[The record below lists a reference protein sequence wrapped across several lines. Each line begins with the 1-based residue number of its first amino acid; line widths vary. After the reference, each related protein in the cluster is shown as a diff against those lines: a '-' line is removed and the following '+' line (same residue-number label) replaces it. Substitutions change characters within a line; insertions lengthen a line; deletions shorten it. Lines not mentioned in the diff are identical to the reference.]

1 VPSAPDFHLNNH
13 FQPDLTMSVNLK
25 SKQATTGITAILV
38 IAIVVVLNFLVGAL
52 GFGNFRIDLTEDR
65 IYTLSQGT
73 KNILSRLNEDEPVTI
88 RFYHTT
94 DDRVMPNVLKP
105 HVRAVE
111 DLLLELVKASGD
123 KIILETIHP
132 NPNTEEEDKAREDE
146 IQDMGP
152 VNQEGDKIYLGL
164 AIQCLDQKEV
174 IPFLNPPAPNEGSA
188 IEYDI
193 ARAIAKVSKPAKN
206 IIGVMS
212 AIPVMGSPMF
222 PFQRQRG
229 QEPWVVVQQL
239 RADYEVVEV
248 PMGTDKIDSNV
259 KVLLVLHPADI
270 SESAEYAIDQF
281 LLGGGKVVALVDPN
295 SVVAQAF
302 SGQQNPMTG
311 QQNMINTTS
320 DLKNLFKSWGIGFKS
335 DLVVADM
342 NYRGMLQGRNN
353 PTALQLPAD
362 AISRDDRITSG
373 LNSLVMVTA
382 GSFSIDKRD
391 GIIADTLATSSEESA
406 MIDISEAEKAR
417 SPQGLSNFTSSG
429 RKQILGIRLTGKFK
443 TAFPGGKPA
452 KAADRPDTGGAQDEA
467 KPAAAAAT
475 PATPAATPPAA
486 PAPTPSPAPAPVVAP
501 PATAPAA
508 PATAVPAAAPAPAA
522 EEPKKEEPKKDDGS
536 LKESANSEGVVI
548 LLSDVDMLYDAFCV
562 QQDPMTGQL
571 VSRTGNL
578 PMILNAVEVLSG
590 GGDLLQV
597 RNRKSAVRPF
607 STIKE
612 MREKVESRFRPQLMA
627 LESEREKIAE
637 KMGALRLKRDS
648 KGKGF
653 IVDPQQQK
661 DLEALMQNDVE
672 LSRKMREIK
681 KDQNKEIEYTKTML
695 KWLNFLAVPL
705 LVSCAG
711 ILLAIRRRA
720 ATAAV

>member
-1 VPSAPDFHLNNH
+1 
-13 FQPDLTMSVNLK
+13 MSVNLK
-25 SKQATTGITAILV
+25 SKQATTGITAVLV
-38 IAIVVVLNFLVGAL
+38 IAIVVVLNFLVGGL
-52 GFGNFRIDLTEDR
+52 GLGNFRLDLTEDR

-88 RFYHTT
+88 RYYYTT
-94 DDRVMPNVLKP
+94 DDRVMPNVLKS

-132 NPNTEEEDKAREDE
+132 NPNTEEEDKARADE

-152 VNQEGDKIYLGL
+152 VNQEGDKIYFGL
-164 AIQCLDQKEV
+164 AVECLGQKEV

-188 IEYDI
+188 VEYDI
-193 ARAIAKVSKPAKN
+193 ARAISKVTKPAQN
-206 IIGVMS
+206 VIGVMS
-212 AIPVMGSPMF
+212 SIPVMGSPMY
-222 PFQRQRG
+222 PFQKQAG
-229 QEPWVVVQQL
+229 QGPWVIVQQL
-239 RADYEVVEV
+239 RADYTVTEV
-248 PMGTDKIDSNV
+248 PMGTDKIDTNI
-259 KVLLVLHPADI
+259 KVLIVLHPADI

-281 LLGGGKVVALVDPN
+281 LLGGGKVIAFVDPN

-311 QQNMINTTS
+311 QPGGQINTAS
-320 DLKNLFKSWGIGFKS
+320 DLKNLLKAWGVGFKN
-335 DLVVADM
+335 DMVIADM

-353 PTALQLPAD
+353 PTALLLPAA
-362 AISRDDRITSG
+362 AINPDDRITSG
-373 LNSLVMVTA
+373 LNSLTLVTA
-382 GSFSIDKRD
+382 GSFSIDKRE
-391 GIIADTLATSSEESA
+391 GIDANTLVSSSEESA
-406 MIDISEAEKAR
+406 MIDMTEAEKAR

-429 RKQILGIRLTGKFK
+429 RKQLIGLRLSGKFK
-443 TAFPGGKPA
+443 TAFPNGKPA
-452 KAADRPDTGGAQDEA
+452 PPTGKPDTGGAQDEA
-467 KPAAAAAT
+467 KPAAAA
-475 PATPAATPPAA
+475 PA
-486 PAPTPSPAPAPVVAP
+486 
-501 PATAPAA
+501 APAA
-508 PATAVPAAAPAPAA
+508 PATATTPPVSVSTAAPAAPVTVTTPPVSISTAAPVAAAPAAAPAPQPEA
-522 EEPKKEEPKKDDGS
+522 KKKDDGS

-548 LLSDVDMLYDAFCV
+548 LFSDADMLYDAFCV
-562 QQDPMTGQL
+562 QQDPMTGML

-578 PMILNAVEVLSG
+578 PLLLNAVEVLSG

-607 STIKE
+607 STLKE
-612 MREKVESRFRPQLMA
+612 MREKVESRYRPQLMA
-627 LESEREKIAE
+627 LEAEREKTAE

-648 KGKGF
+648 KGKGY

-661 DLEALMQNDVE
+661 DLESLMQSDVD

-681 KDQNKEIEYTKTML
+681 KDQNKEIEHTKTTL

-720 ATAAV
+720 TTAAV

>member
-1 VPSAPDFHLNNH
+1 
-13 FQPDLTMSVNLK
+13 MSVNLN

-38 IAIVVVLNFLVGAL
+38 IAIVVVLNFLVGGL

-152 VNQEGDKIYLGL
+152 VNQEGDKIYFGL

-174 IPFLNPPAPNEGSA
+174 IPFLNPPSPSEGSS

-193 ARAIAKVSKPAKN
+193 ARAIAKVSKPVKN
-206 IIGVMS
+206 VIGVMS

-229 QEPWVVVQQL
+229 QEPWVVIQQL

-248 PMGTDKIDSNV
+248 PMGTDKIDSNI
-259 KVLLVLHPADI
+259 KVLLVIHPADI
-270 SESAEYAIDQF
+270 SEGAEYAIDQF
-281 LLGGGKVVALVDPN
+281 LLGGGKVIALVDPN

-302 SGQQNPMTG
+302 SGQPNPMTG
-311 QQNMINTTS
+311 QPGGMINTSS
-320 DLKNLFKSWGIGFKS
+320 DLQKLLSAWGVGYKK

-362 AISRDDRITSG
+362 AINRDDRITSG

-391 GIIADTLATSSEESA
+391 GIDANILANSSEESA
-406 MIDISEAEKAR
+406 MIDLTDAEKAR
-417 SPQGLSNFTSSG
+417 SPQGLTGFTSSG
-429 RKQILGIRLTGKFK
+429 RKQILAVRLTGKFK
-443 TAFPGGKPA
+443 TAFPNGKPA
-452 KAADRPDTGGAQDEA
+452 KPAGSPETGGAQDEA
-467 KPAAAAAT
+467 KPAT
-475 PATPAATPPAA
+475 PAGSPASAA
-486 PAPTPSPAPAPVVAP
+486 PAPA
-501 PATAPAA
+501 
-508 PATAVPAAAPAPAA
+508 PAAAPAAEKK

-536 LKESANSEGVVI
+536 LKESANSEGAVI
-548 LLSDVDMLYDAFCV
+548 LFSDVDMLYDAFCV
-562 QQDPMTGQL
+562 QQDPMTGML

-578 PMILNAVEVLSG
+578 PAILNAVEVLAG

-607 STIKE
+607 STLKE
-612 MREKVESRFRPQLMA
+612 MREKVESRYRPQLMA

-661 DLEALMQNDVE
+661 DLEALMQNDVD
-672 LSRKMREIK
+672 LSRKVREIK

>member
-1 VPSAPDFHLNNH
+1 MNLN
-13 FQPDLTMSVNLK
+13 
-25 SKQATTGITAILV
+25 SKQAAASITAILV
-38 IAIVVVLNFLVGAL
+38 IAIVVVLNFLVGGL

-65 IYTLSQGT
+65 LYTLSQGT
-73 KNILSRLNEDEPVTI
+73 KNILSRISEDEPVTI

-123 KIILETIHP
+123 KIILENIHP

-152 VNQEGDKIYLGL
+152 VNQEGDKIYFGL
-164 AIQCLDQKEV
+164 AVQCLDRKEV
-174 IPFLNPPAPNEGSA
+174 IPFLNPPAPSEGSS

-193 ARAIAKVSKPAKN
+193 ARAVSKVIKPSSN
-206 IIGVMS
+206 VIGVMS
-212 AIPVMGSPMF
+212 AIPMMGSPMY

-229 QEPWVVVQQL
+229 QEPWVVIQQL
-239 RADYEVVEV
+239 RADYEVTEV
-248 PMGTDKIDSNV
+248 PMGTDKIDPNI

-270 SESAEYAIDQF
+270 SETAEYAIDQY
-281 LLGGGKVVALVDPN
+281 LLGGGKVIAFVDPN

-302 SGQQNPMTG
+302 SSQPNPMTG
-311 QQNMINTTS
+311 QPGGMINTSS
-320 DLKNLFKSWGIGFKS
+320 DLKELLKTWGIGYKK

-353 PTALQLPAD
+353 PTALQLPAT
-362 AISRDDRITSG
+362 AINRDDRITSG
-373 LNSLVMVTA
+373 LNSLVMITA
-382 GSFSIDKRD
+382 GSFTTDKRE
-391 GIIADTLATSSEESA
+391 GLTASILASSSEESS
-406 MIDISEAEKAR
+406 MIDITDAEKAR
-417 SPQGLSNFTSSG
+417 SPQGLTSFTASG
-429 RKQILGIRLTGKFK
+429 RKQILGLQLTGKFK
-443 TAFPGGKPA
+443 TAFPNGKPSA
-452 KAADRPDTGGAQDEA
+452 PAAGKESGGAPDEA
-467 KPAAAAAT
+467 KPATAAKT
-475 PATPAATPPAA
+475 
-486 PAPTPSPAPAPVVAP
+486 
-501 PATAPAA
+501 TADSG
-508 PATAVPAAAPAPAA
+508 
-522 EEPKKEEPKKDDGS
+522 KKENAKKDDGS

-548 LLSDVDMLYDAFCV
+548 LFSDVDMLYDAFCV
-562 QQDPMTGQL
+562 QQDPMTGML

-578 PMILNAVEVLSG
+578 PLLLNAVEVLAG

-607 STIKE
+607 STLKE
-612 MREKVESRFRPQLMA
+612 MREKVESRYRPQLMT
-627 LESEREKIAE
+627 LEQERQKIAE

-661 DLEALMQNDVE
+661 DLEALMQNDVD
-672 LSRKMREIK
+672 LSRKVREIK
-681 KDQNKEIEYTKTML
+681 KDQNKEIEFTKTTL
-695 KWLNFLAVPL
+695 KWLNFLGVPL

-711 ILLAIRRRA
+711 ILLAIRRRSI
-720 ATAAV
+720 TAAA

>member
-1 VPSAPDFHLNNH
+1 
-13 FQPDLTMSVNLK
+13 MSVNLK
-25 SKQATTGITAILV
+25 SKQATTGISALLV
-38 IAIVVVLNFLVGAL
+38 IAIVVVLNFLVGGL
-52 GFGNFRIDLTEDR
+52 GLGNFRLDLTEDR

-132 NPNTEEEDKAREDE
+132 NPNTEEEDKARADE

-152 VNQEGDKIYLGL
+152 VNQEGDKIYFGL
-164 AIQCLDQKEV
+164 AVECLGQKEV

-188 IEYDI
+188 VEYDI
-193 ARAIAKVSKPAKN
+193 ARAISKVTKPMKN
-206 IIGVMS
+206 VVGIMS
-212 AIPVMGSPMF
+212 AIPVMGSPMY

-229 QEPWVVVQQL
+229 QEPWVIVQQL
-239 RADYEVVEV
+239 RADYEVIEV
-248 PMGTDKIDSNV
+248 PMATDKIDTNI
-259 KVLLVLHPADI
+259 KVLIVLHPADI

-281 LLGGGKVVALVDPN
+281 LLGGGKVIAFVDPN

-311 QQNMINTTS
+311 QPGGQINTTS
-320 DLKNLFKSWGIGFKS
+320 DLKNLLKAWGVGFKS
-335 DLVVADM
+335 DMIITDM

-353 PTALQLPAD
+353 PTALLLPAG
-362 AISRDDRITSG
+362 AINADDRITSG
-373 LNSLVMVTA
+373 LNSLTLVTA
-382 GSFSIDKRD
+382 GSFSIDKRE
-391 GIIADTLATSSEESA
+391 GIDANILASSSEESA
-406 MIDISEAEKAR
+406 MIDLTEAEKAR
-417 SPQGLSNFTSSG
+417 SPQGLSSFTSGG
-429 RKQILGIRLTGKFK
+429 RKQLIGLRLSGKFK
-443 TAFPGGKPA
+443 TAFPNGKPA
-452 KAADRPDTGGAQDEA
+452 SPSGRPDTGGAQDEA
-467 KPAAAAAT
+467 KPAAAT
-475 PATPAATPPAA
+475 PPAPAVPAPAATTPPVTVTTPPVSVTTPQIAVPTTAA
-486 PAPTPSPAPAPVVAP
+486 PASA

-508 PATAVPAAAPAPAA
+508 PAAAPAV
-522 EEPKKEEPKKDDGS
+522 EKKDDGS

-548 LLSDVDMLYDAFCV
+548 LFSDADMLYDAFCV
-562 QQDPMTGQL
+562 QQDPMTGML

-578 PMILNAVEVLSG
+578 PLLLNAVEVLSG

-607 STIKE
+607 STLKE
-612 MREKVESRFRPQLMA
+612 MREKVESRYRPQLMA
-627 LESEREKIAE
+627 LEAEREKTAE

-648 KGKGF
+648 KGKGY

-661 DLEALMQNDVE
+661 DLEALMQSDVD

-681 KDQNKEIEYTKTML
+681 KDQNKEIEHTKTTL

-720 ATAAV
+720 TTAAV

>member
-1 VPSAPDFHLNNH
+1 MNLN
-13 FQPDLTMSVNLK
+13 
-25 SKQATTGITAILV
+25 SKQAAASITAILV
-38 IAIVVVLNFLVGAL
+38 IAIVVVLNFLVGGL

-65 IYTLSQGT
+65 LYTLSQGT
-73 KNILSRLNEDEPVTI
+73 KNILSRISEDEPVTI

-123 KIILETIHP
+123 KIILENIHP

-152 VNQEGDKIYLGL
+152 VNQEGDKIYFGL
-164 AIQCLDQKEV
+164 AVQCLDRKEV
-174 IPFLNPPAPNEGSA
+174 IPFLNPPAPSEGSS

-193 ARAIAKVSKPAKN
+193 ARAVSKVIKPSSN
-206 IIGVMS
+206 VIGVMS
-212 AIPVMGSPMF
+212 AIPMMGSPMY

-229 QEPWVVVQQL
+229 QEPWVVIQQL
-239 RADYEVVEV
+239 RADYEVTEV
-248 PMGTDKIDSNV
+248 PMGTDKIDPNI

-270 SESAEYAIDQF
+270 SETAEYAIDQY
-281 LLGGGKVVALVDPN
+281 LLGGGKVIAFVDPN

-302 SGQQNPMTG
+302 SSQPNPMTG
-311 QQNMINTTS
+311 QPGGMINTSS
-320 DLKNLFKSWGIGFKS
+320 DLKELLKTWGIGYKK

-353 PTALQLPAD
+353 PTALQLPAT
-362 AISRDDRITSG
+362 AINRDDRITSG
-373 LNSLVMVTA
+373 LNSLVMITA
-382 GSFSIDKRD
+382 GSFTTDKRE
-391 GIIADTLATSSEESA
+391 GLTVSILASSSEESS
-406 MIDISEAEKAR
+406 MIDITDAEKAR
-417 SPQGLSNFTSSG
+417 SPQGLTSFTASG
-429 RKQILGIRLTGKFK
+429 RKQILGLQLTGKFK
-443 TAFPGGKPA
+443 TAFPNGKPA
-452 KAADRPDTGGAQDEA
+452 APAASKESGGAPDEA
-467 KPAAAAAT
+467 KPASAAKT
-475 PATPAATPPAA
+475 TTD
-486 PAPTPSPAPAPVVAP
+486 SG
-501 PATAPAA
+501 
-508 PATAVPAAAPAPAA
+508 
-522 EEPKKEEPKKDDGS
+522 KKENTKKDDGT

-548 LLSDVDMLYDAFCV
+548 LFSDVDMLYDAFCV
-562 QQDPMTGQL
+562 QQDPMTGML

-578 PMILNAVEVLSG
+578 PLLLNAVEVLAG

-607 STIKE
+607 STLKE
-612 MREKVESRFRPQLMA
+612 MREKVESRYRPQLMT
-627 LESEREKIAE
+627 LEQERQKIAE

-661 DLEALMQNDVE
+661 DLEALMQNDVD
-672 LSRKMREIK
+672 LSRKVREIK
-681 KDQNKEIEYTKTML
+681 KDQNKEIEFTKTTL
-695 KWLNFLAVPL
+695 KWLNFLGVPL

-711 ILLAIRRRA
+711 ILLAIRRRSI
-720 ATAAV
+720 TAAA

>member
-1 VPSAPDFHLNNH
+1 
-13 FQPDLTMSVNLK
+13 MSVNLN

-38 IAIVVVLNFLVGAL
+38 IAIVVVLNFLVGGL

-152 VNQEGDKIYLGL
+152 VNQEGDKIYFGL

-174 IPFLNPPAPNEGSA
+174 IPFLNPPSPSEGSS

-193 ARAIAKVSKPAKN
+193 SRAISKVTKPVKSV
-206 IIGVMS
+206 IGVMS

-248 PMGTDKIDSNV
+248 PMGTDKIDSNI
-259 KVLLVLHPADI
+259 KVLLVIHPADI
-270 SESAEYAIDQF
+270 SEGAEYAIDQF
-281 LLGGGKVVALVDPN
+281 LLGGGKVIALVDPN

-302 SGQQNPMTG
+302 SGQPNPMTG
-311 QQNMINTTS
+311 QPGGQINTSS
-320 DLKNLFKSWGIGFKS
+320 DLKKLLSAWGVGFKN

-353 PTALQLPAD
+353 PTALQLPAE
-362 AISRDDRITSG
+362 AINREDRITSG

-382 GSFSIDKRD
+382 GSFSIDKRE
-391 GIIADTLATSSEESA
+391 GIDAQPLVNSSEESA
-406 MIDISEAEKAR
+406 MIDTSDAEKAR
-417 SPQGLSNFTSSG
+417 SPQGLTNFTAGG
-429 RKQILGIRLTGKFK
+429 RKQLLALRLTGKFK
-443 TAFPGGKPA
+443 TAFPNGKPA
-452 KAADRPDTGGAQDEA
+452 KPAGSPETGGAQDEA
-467 KPAAAAAT
+467 KPAAAATTTVTTAPVT
-475 PATPAATPPAA
+475 VTTPPVSVTTTPVAVPATPAQPAAA
-486 PAPTPSPAPAPVVAP
+486 PAA
-501 PATAPAA
+501 APAA
-508 PATAVPAAAPAPAA
+508 PAS
-522 EEPKKEEPKKDDGS
+522 EKKEEPKKDDGS
-536 LKESANSEGVVI
+536 LKESANSEGAVI
-548 LLSDVDMLYDAFCV
+548 LFADVDMLYDAFCV
-562 QQDPMTGQL
+562 QQDPMTGML

-578 PMILNAVEVLSG
+578 PAILNAVEVLAG

-607 STIKE
+607 STLKE
-612 MREKVESRFRPQLMA
+612 MREKVESRYRPQLMA
-627 LESEREKIAE
+627 LEAEREKTAE

-661 DLEALMQNDVE
+661 DLEALMQNDVD
-672 LSRKMREIK
+672 LSRKVREIK

>member
-1 VPSAPDFHLNNH
+1 MNLN
-13 FQPDLTMSVNLK
+13 
-25 SKQATTGITAILV
+25 SKQAAASITAILV
-38 IAIVVVLNFLVGAL
+38 IAIVVVLNFLVGGL

-65 IYTLSQGT
+65 LYTLSQGT
-73 KNILSRLNEDEPVTI
+73 KNILSRISEDEPVTI

-123 KIILETIHP
+123 KVILENIHP

-152 VNQEGDKIYLGL
+152 VNQEGDKIYFGL
-164 AIQCLDQKEV
+164 AVQCLDRKEV
-174 IPFLNPPAPNEGSA
+174 IPFLNPPAPSEGSS

-193 ARAIAKVSKPAKN
+193 ARAVSKVIKPSSN
-206 IIGVMS
+206 VIGVMS
-212 AIPVMGSPMF
+212 AIPMMGSPMY

-229 QEPWVVVQQL
+229 QEPWVVIQQL
-239 RADYEVVEV
+239 RADYEVTEV
-248 PMGTDKIDSNV
+248 PMGTDKIDPNI

-270 SESAEYAIDQF
+270 SETAEYAIDQY
-281 LLGGGKVVALVDPN
+281 LLGGGKVIAFVDPN

-302 SGQQNPMTG
+302 SSQPNPMTG
-311 QQNMINTTS
+311 QPGGMINTSS
-320 DLKNLFKSWGIGFKS
+320 DLKELLKTWGIGYKK

-353 PTALQLPAD
+353 PTALQLPAT
-362 AISRDDRITSG
+362 AINRDDRITSG
-373 LNSLVMVTA
+373 LNSLVMITA
-382 GSFSIDKRD
+382 GSFTTDKRE
-391 GIIADTLATSSEESA
+391 GLTASILASSSEESS
-406 MIDISEAEKAR
+406 MIDITDAEKAR
-417 SPQGLSNFTSSG
+417 SPQGLTSFTASG
-429 RKQILGIRLTGKFK
+429 RKQILGLQLTGKFK
-443 TAFPGGKPA
+443 TAFPNGKPA
-452 KAADRPDTGGAQDEA
+452 APAAGKESGGAPDEA
-467 KPAAAAAT
+467 KPATAAKT
-475 PATPAATPPAA
+475 
-486 PAPTPSPAPAPVVAP
+486 
-501 PATAPAA
+501 TADSG
-508 PATAVPAAAPAPAA
+508 
-522 EEPKKEEPKKDDGS
+522 KKENAKKDDGS

-548 LLSDVDMLYDAFCV
+548 LFSDVDMLYDAFCV
-562 QQDPMTGQL
+562 QQDPMTGML

-578 PMILNAVEVLSG
+578 PLLLNAVEVLAG

-607 STIKE
+607 STLKE
-612 MREKVESRFRPQLMA
+612 MREKVESRYRPQLMT
-627 LESEREKIAE
+627 LEQERQKIAE

-661 DLEALMQNDVE
+661 DLEALMQNDVD
-672 LSRKMREIK
+672 LSRKVREIK
-681 KDQNKEIEYTKTML
+681 KDQNKEIEFTKTTL
-695 KWLNFLAVPL
+695 KWLNFLGVPL

-711 ILLAIRRRA
+711 ILLAIRRRSI
-720 ATAAV
+720 TAAA

>member
-1 VPSAPDFHLNNH
+1 
-13 FQPDLTMSVNLK
+13 MSVNLN

-38 IAIVVVLNFLVGAL
+38 IAIIIVLNFLVGGL

-73 KNILSRLNEDEPVTI
+73 KNILSRLTEDEPVTI
-88 RFYHTT
+88 RYYYTT

-193 ARAIAKVSKPAKN
+193 ARAISKVTKPAKN
-206 IIGVMS
+206 VVGVMS

-248 PMGTDKIDSNV
+248 PMGTDKIDSNI
-259 KVLLVLHPADI
+259 KVLIVLHPADI
-270 SESAEYAIDQF
+270 TESAEYAIDQF
-281 LLGGGKVVALVDPN
+281 LLGGGKVIALVDPN

-311 QQNMINTTS
+311 QPGGQINTTS
-320 DLKNLFKSWGIGFKS
+320 DMKNLLKSWGIGFKS
-335 DLVVADM
+335 DMVVADM

-353 PTALQLPAD
+353 PTALQLPAA
-362 AISRDDRITSG
+362 AISREDRITSG
-373 LNSLVMVTA
+373 LNSLTMVTA

-391 GIIADTLATSSEESA
+391 GIDANTLASSSEESA
-406 MIDISEAEKAR
+406 MIDLTEAEKAR

-429 RKQILGIRLTGKFK
+429 RKQILAVRLTGKFK
-443 TAFPGGKPA
+443 TAFPNGKPA
-452 KAADRPDTGGAQDEA
+452 KVPGSPETGGAQDEA
-467 KPAAAAAT
+467 KPAAA
-475 PATPAATPPAA
+475 
-486 PAPTPSPAPAPVVAP
+486 TPS
-501 PATAPAA
+501 APAA
-508 PATAVPAAAPAPAA
+508 PVAPAATTPPVTVTTPPVTVPAAAAPASAPAVTAAAPAA
-522 EEPKKEEPKKDDGS
+522 EKKEEPKKDDGS

-548 LLSDVDMLYDAFCV
+548 LFSDVDMLYDAFCV
-562 QQDPMTGQL
+562 QQDPMTGML

-612 MREKVESRFRPQLMA
+612 MREKVESRYRPQLMA
-627 LESEREKIAE
+627 LETEREKIAE

-661 DLEALMQNDVE
+661 DLEALMQNDVD

-681 KDQNKEIEYTKTML
+681 KDQNREIEYTKTML

-720 ATAAV
+720 TTAAV

>member
-1 VPSAPDFHLNNH
+1 
-13 FQPDLTMSVNLK
+13 MSVNLN

-38 IAIVVVLNFLVGAL
+38 IAIVVVLNFLVGGL

-123 KIILETIHP
+123 KIILETIYP

-152 VNQEGDKIYLGL
+152 VNQEGDKIYFGL
-164 AIQCLDQKEV
+164 AIHCLDQKEV
-174 IPFLNPPAPNEGSA
+174 IPFLNPPSPSEGSS

-193 ARAIAKVSKPAKN
+193 ARAIAKVSKPVKN
-206 IIGVMS
+206 VIGVMS

-248 PMGTDKIDSNV
+248 PMGTDKIDSNI
-259 KVLLVLHPADI
+259 KVLLVIHPADI
-270 SESAEYAIDQF
+270 SEGAEYAIDQF
-281 LLGGGKVVALVDPN
+281 LLGGGKVIALVDPN
-295 SVVAQAF
+295 SVIAQAF
-302 SGQQNPMTG
+302 SGQPNPMTG
-311 QQNMINTTS
+311 QPGGQINTSS
-320 DLKNLFKSWGIGFKS
+320 DLKKLLSTWGVGFKN

-353 PTALQLPAD
+353 PTALNLPAA
-362 AISRDDRITSG
+362 AINRDDRITSG
-373 LNSLVMVTA
+373 LNSLFMVTA
-382 GSFSIDKRD
+382 GSFSLDKRE
-391 GIIADTLATSSEESA
+391 GIDANILANSSEESS
-406 MIDISEAEKAR
+406 MIDLADAEKAR
-417 SPQGLSNFTSSG
+417 SPQGLTGFTSSG
-429 RKQILGIRLTGKFK
+429 RKQILAVRLTGKFK
-443 TAFPGGKPA
+443 SAFPNGKPA
-452 KAADRPDTGGAQDEA
+452 KPAGSPETGGAQDEA
-467 KPAAAAAT
+467 KPATAT
-475 PATPAATPPAA
+475 TPPVSVT
-486 PAPTPSPAPAPVVAP
+486 TPPVA
-501 PATAPAA
+501 APAA
-508 PATAVPAAAPAPAA
+508 PAAPAA
-522 EEPKKEEPKKDDGS
+522 EKKEEQKKDDGS
-536 LKESANSEGVVI
+536 LKESANSEGAVI
-548 LLSDVDMLYDAFCV
+548 LFADVDMLYDAFCV
-562 QQDPMTGQL
+562 QQDPMTGML

-578 PMILNAVEVLSG
+578 PAILNAVEVLSG

-612 MREKVESRFRPQLMA
+612 MREKVESRYRPQLMA
-627 LESEREKIAE
+627 LESERQKIAE

-661 DLEALMQNDVE
+661 DLEALMQNDVD
-672 LSRKMREIK
+672 LSRKVREIK

-695 KWLNFLAVPL
+695 KWLNFLSVPL

>member
-1 VPSAPDFHLNNH
+1 
-13 FQPDLTMSVNLK
+13 MSVNLK
-25 SKQATTGITAILV
+25 SKQATTGISALLV
-38 IAIVVVLNFLVGAL
+38 IAIVVVLNFLVGGL
-52 GFGNFRIDLTEDR
+52 GLGNFRLDLTEDR

-132 NPNTEEEDKAREDE
+132 NPNTEEEDKARADE

-152 VNQEGDKIYLGL
+152 VNQEGDKIYFGL
-164 AIQCLDQKEV
+164 AVECLGQKEV

-188 IEYDI
+188 VEYDI
-193 ARAIAKVSKPAKN
+193 ARAISKVTKPMKN
-206 IIGVMS
+206 VVGIMS
-212 AIPVMGSPMF
+212 AIPVMGSPMY

-229 QEPWVVVQQL
+229 QEPWVIVLQL
-239 RADYEVVEV
+239 RADYEVIEV
-248 PMGTDKIDSNV
+248 PMATDKIDTNI
-259 KVLLVLHPADI
+259 KVLIVLHPADI

-281 LLGGGKVVALVDPN
+281 LLGGGKVIAFVDPN

-311 QQNMINTTS
+311 QPGGQINTTS
-320 DLKNLFKSWGIGFKS
+320 DLKNLLKAWGVGFKS
-335 DLVVADM
+335 DMIIADM

-353 PTALQLPAD
+353 PTALLLPAG
-362 AISRDDRITSG
+362 AINADDRITSG
-373 LNSLVMVTA
+373 LNSLTLVTA
-382 GSFSIDKRD
+382 GSFSIDKRE
-391 GIIADTLATSSEESA
+391 GIDANILASSSEESA
-406 MIDISEAEKAR
+406 MIDLTEAEKAR
-417 SPQGLSNFTSSG
+417 SPQGLSSFTSGG
-429 RKQILGIRLTGKFK
+429 RKQLIGLRLSGKFK
-443 TAFPGGKPA
+443 TAFPNGKPA
-452 KAADRPDTGGAQDEA
+452 SPSGRPDTGGAQDEA
-467 KPAAAAAT
+467 KPAAAT
-475 PATPAATPPAA
+475 PPAPAVPAPAATTPPVTVTTPPVSVTTPQIAVPTTAA
-486 PAPTPSPAPAPVVAP
+486 PASA

-508 PATAVPAAAPAPAA
+508 PAAAPAV
-522 EEPKKEEPKKDDGS
+522 EKKDDGS

-548 LLSDVDMLYDAFCV
+548 LFSDADMLYDAFCV
-562 QQDPMTGQL
+562 QQDPMTGML

-578 PMILNAVEVLSG
+578 PLLLNAVEVLSG

-607 STIKE
+607 STLKE
-612 MREKVESRFRPQLMA
+612 MREKVESRYRPQLMA
-627 LESEREKIAE
+627 LEAEREKTAE

-661 DLEALMQNDVE
+661 DLEALMQSDVD

-681 KDQNKEIEYTKTML
+681 KDQNKEIEHTKTTL

-720 ATAAV
+720 TTAAV

>member
-1 VPSAPDFHLNNH
+1 
-13 FQPDLTMSVNLK
+13 MSVNLN
-25 SKQATTGITAILV
+25 SKQATTGITALLV
-38 IAIVVVLNFLVGAL
+38 IAIVVVLNFLVG
-52 GFGNFRIDLTEDR
+52 GVGVGNFRIDLTQDR

-88 RFYHTT
+88 RFYYTT

-164 AIQCLDQKEV
+164 AVQCLDKKEV

-193 ARAIAKVSKPAKN
+193 ARAISKVSKPSKN
-206 IIGVMS
+206 VIGVMS
-212 AIPVMGSPMF
+212 AVPVMGSPMY
-222 PFQRQRG
+222 PFQKQQG
-229 QEPWVVVQQL
+229 QGPWVIIQQL
-239 RADYEVVEV
+239 RADYEVTEV
-248 PMGTDKIDSNV
+248 PMGTDKIDPNI
-259 KVLLVLHPADI
+259 KVLLVVHPADI

-281 LLGGGKVVALVDPN
+281 LLGGGKVIALVDPN

-311 QQNMINTTS
+311 QPGGQINTTS
-320 DLKNLFKSWGIGFKS
+320 DLKNLFKAWGVGFKS
-335 DLVVADM
+335 DQVVADM

-353 PTALQLPAD
+353 PTALQLPAA
-362 AISRDDRITSG
+362 AINRDNRVTSG

-382 GSFSIDKRD
+382 GSLSIDKRE
-391 GIIADTLATSSEESA
+391 GIDATPLINSSEESA
-406 MIDISEAEKAR
+406 LIDVADAEKAR
-417 SPQGLSNFTSSG
+417 SPQGLTNFTSSG
-429 RKQILGIRLTGKFK
+429 RKQILGIQLTGKFK
-443 TAFPGGKPA
+443 TAFPNGKPVKPA
-452 KAADRPDTGGAQDEA
+452 GKGETGGAQEEA
-467 KPAAAAAT
+467 KPGAPAPVAAPAAA
-475 PATPAATPPAA
+475 PAA
-486 PAPTPSPAPAPVVAP
+486 PAPTPAAAPAPAPASQPVSVTTP
-501 PATAPAA
+501 PISVSAA
-508 PATAVPAAAPAPAA
+508 PAAAPAPAA
-522 EEPKKEEPKKDDGS
+522 PATAPAAAPAPAADKPAEAKKDDGS

-562 QQDPMTGQL
+562 QQDPMTGML

-578 PMILNAVEVLSG
+578 PLLLNSVEVLSG

-607 STIKE
+607 STLKE

-627 LESEREKIAE
+627 LEAERQKTAE

-661 DLEALMQNDVE
+661 DLEALMQNDVD
-672 LSRKMREIK
+672 LSRKVRDIK
-681 KDQNKEIEYTKTML
+681 KEQNKEIEATKTTL